1 MMPEKRKSRMKNNF
15 DLTPLVRQ
23 GGTPVIIRTALCV
36 LVLAV
41 ITRLAG
47 RDEISTGLFRGM
59 VVGALDMVI
68 MCSGARKAL
77 AFKDDPERGVKL
89 LKRYRYY
96 RIFAA
101 GSLFV
106 AMLKMKYHVFYVA
119 VGFLLTHIFYI
130 LNLIFIACQLQKEE
144 EREERSVK
152 DGK

>member
-1 MMPEKRKSRMKNNF
+1 M
-15 DLTPLVRQ
+15 
-23 GGTPVIIRTALCV
+23 IIRTALCV

-47 RDEISTGLFRGM
+47 LDEISTGLFRGM

-130 LNLIFIACQLQKEE
+130 LNLILNLIFIACQLQKEE
-144 EREERSVK
+144 EREERSEK

>member
-1 MMPEKRKSRMKNNF
+1 MLLRKRKNRMKSNF

-23 GGTPVIIRTALCV
+23 GGTPIIMRTALCV

-41 ITRLAG
+41 LARLAG
-47 RDEISTGLFRGM
+47 FEEVSAGLFRGM

-77 AFKDDPERGVKL
+77 PFKNDPERGVKL

-96 RIFAA
+96 RLFAA

-130 LNLIFIACQLQKEE
+130 LNLLFVACQLNKEE

>member
-47 RDEISTGLFRGM
+47 LDEISTGLFRGM

-77 AFKDDPERGVKL
+77 AFKDDL
-89 LKRYRYY
+89 S
-96 RIFAA
+96 AA
-101 GSLFV
+101 
-106 AMLKMKYHVFYVA
+106 
-119 VGFLLTHIFYI
+119 
-130 LNLIFIACQLQKEE
+130 
-144 EREERSVK
+144 
-152 DGK
+152 